1 MKVNEKLWLDK
12 QGLTE
17 HGPINIV
24 IFGDSISHGAI
35 NGYFDYENVYWN
47 RLKKKLNAT
56 RDYMPVNMICAAIG
70 GATAQK
76 SLPRL
81 EKQVLKHEP
90 DLVIVCFGLND
101 INDEL
106 EKYLNALEK
115 IFEDCKK
122 SGADVIFMTPNV
134 LNTYVADGT
143 PEKHYAY
150 AHKTAAMQNEG
161 NVDRYITAAKDLALL
176 MNVTVCDC
184 YAEWKRMAAEG
195 QDTTAMLCNHINHP
209 TREMHK
215 LFADMLFETVFG
227 FPYSADGQDA
237 ESGMYQKS

>member
-184 YAEWKRMAAEG
+184 YAEWKLMAAEG